1 MASTERIGF
10 MRGGIVGLGFI
21 AAKGHLPAYR
31 ARSGVEIAAVADL
44 SPARRAL
51 AASLLPR
58 ARVYSSAQDLLTA
71 EEGRLDFL
79 DIATPPSE
87 HAGIALR
94 ALEAGLHVLCEK
106 PLATSAAQ
114 AAALLA
120 RAVRERRVIFPCHN
134 YKHAPVVA
142 AVRGV
147 LESGRIGRVRS
158 VALQTFRT
166 SHARGVPEWNP
177 DWRRQARHAGGG
189 IAMDHGS
196 HTFYLAFEW
205 LGAWPSAV
213 TAKMENQQPER
224 FDTEDNAAATLS
236 FGGGRLAVAHLT
248 WTAGQRKV
256 RYAIQGEHGA
266 LAVDDDALEI
276 AAGSGPRL
284 EVERREVGSAWMDA
298 SHAGWFGAL
307 LDRFFAAVAAGDYAG
322 LDAQDAFR
330 CIETIEGS
338 YRSAAHGCRE
348 VALGARLPEGVVGRR
363 PDSAGAVQGPRPFES
378 SR

>member
-1 MASTERIGF
+1 MATGERTGIL
-10 MRGGIVGLGFI
+10 RGGMVGFGFI
-21 AAKGHLPAYR
+21 AAQGHLPAYR
-31 ARSGVEIAAVADL
+31 GRADVEIAAVADV

-51 AASLLPR
+51 AAELLPR
-58 ARVYSSAQDLLTA
+58 ARVYPSAWELLGA

-79 DIATPPSE
+79 DVATPPSE
-87 HAGIALR
+87 HARIALW

-114 AAALLA
+114 AAALLSS
-120 RAVRERRVIFPCHN
+120 AVRRRRVIFPCHN

-142 AVRGV
+142 AVRAA
-147 LESGRIGRVRS
+147 LESGQIGAVRS

-166 SHARGVPEWNP
+166 SHAQGVPEWNP
-177 DWRRQARHAGGG
+177 HWRRQARHAGGG

-196 HTFYLAFEW
+196 HTLYLAFEW

-213 TAKMENQQPER
+213 TAKMENQEPER

-256 RYAIQGEHGA
+256 RYAIQGERGA
-266 LAVDDDALEI
+266 LAVDDDTLEI
-276 AAGSGPRL
+276 AVGRGARL
-284 EVERREVGSAWMDA
+284 EVKRREVGSAWMDA

-307 LDRFFAAVAAGDYAG
+307 FDQFRAAVEQGDFAG
-322 LDAQDAFR
+322 LEAQDAFR
-330 CIETIEGS
+330 CIEAIEGA
-338 YRSAAHGCRE
+338 YRSAARGCRE
-348 VALGARLPEGVVGRR
+348 STLGTKLPDGVVARR
-363 PDSAGAVQGPRPFES
+363 PDPRVAPAAWPGF
-378 SR
+378 